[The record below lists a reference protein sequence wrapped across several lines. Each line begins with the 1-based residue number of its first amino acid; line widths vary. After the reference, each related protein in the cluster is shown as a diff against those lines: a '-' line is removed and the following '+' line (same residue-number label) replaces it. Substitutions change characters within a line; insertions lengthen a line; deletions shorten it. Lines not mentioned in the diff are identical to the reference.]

1 MRFLSTLRAYFVA
14 VVVALGAN
22 SAWAQGYTVVSASAG
37 SQYVAPPSG
46 SVDYKSSFLQSGTAN
61 LDDGTFSISTPFPI
75 PYFGTNYS
83 TIVAGTNGQVWI
95 AGSVSTTVQYY
106 YNYSAIPIPITSA
119 GAQNDG
125 IVKVAQ
131 FDNYGNLSNSHF
143 YYWTDGSAPTRRFI
157 CHWDNWSTYSY
168 GGSLTYQ
175 VQFYETGKIVM
186 SYNPNAWTPTS
197 SGPAMGVGLDA
208 VGNGGYAAPNNN
220 GSYTFAPNSTAPS
233 DWIYQLPLQI
243 TGKVLFDRYITDA
256 TGIGQSSEYGLPLS
270 GIVVAEQTSAGVTV
284 GTGVTDSAGNFN
296 ISGSPITNGSIA
308 VLSGTTACN
317 VRKTAISALYSA
329 TLLTGRDFTTS
340 NSISVGTLTLGEG
353 LDPGG
358 VNRGPINIA
367 RTLQTVYDWAR
378 ARAPT
383 KTIQLVDPVLYD
395 TSSALP
401 TSYTAKNG
409 STLASMRVASA
420 LSGNPDQW
428 DVSVLRKVYA
438 RHILGAIAGDPVTA
452 YDATFD
458 KTTDDQNAFAEGF
471 GYYMNAIISRDTK
484 YFDATSST
492 AVTAIDME
500 SPANLPATK
509 GSNIAGW
516 CAAALY
522 DLTDGGTNES
532 WDTFDGSGAAG
543 EQVFLAAASLSTQA
557 TAGTFFTAWVTNKG
571 YDGTALARD
580 FIRHGL
586 LPDDADEPNDY
597 PSEATPIVQFG
608 FVRKDRALTQFNDDY
623 YKFTMAYPTNVLT
636 VDCVYDR
643 VVYSSAVVLLELQ
656 NSAGAVLA
664 TGSPL
669 GASGAIEAKSGA
681 LPAGDYV
688 IRVKLTAGGPLPKYA
703 LQAFSELAFTSGTFP
718 TWTVGRPIN
727 VPVNITGGIPPY
739 DLVVPTTFKKPE
751 GLVLDG
757 VNLRVTGT
765 PTGPQDA
772 PIPPG
777 GSHVYPFI
785 LSAVDSATPTR
796 NSASGS
802 VTFTVNDALKQHFS
816 PFLAF
821 AFGKPVDR
829 PAPFAGGTPPYT
841 ASIGQGALPHGV
853 AAEGGAALRF
863 TGTPDSPG
871 SYAFTMTGTDIAG
884 SADTA
889 STTGVACLPLGQ
901 QAALA
906 PGASACGF
914 YFDAVKGSTVSLT
927 VATVRQPGK
936 RAAPRA
942 LRATIL
948 DVDGSTVL
956 VEPKTKATR
965 GRVAGG
971 KFVAPSTGRF
981 YFVVSSDDAGAQAL
995 LSVKAR
1001 TVANKGGKGDGGP
1014 KNLVSGGAPFNVEIG
1029 AIGGAVLTFTAKPE
1043 RFSGL
1048 LIQAAHLLDPAGRQ
1062 INFADGEVNER
1073 PDGSITFRR
1082 TLPISGTWTV
1092 VLAAYPGPQGKFT
1105 YAFTVKEPPGAVFSA
1120 D

>member
-1 MRFLSTLRAYFVA
+1 MRLVHMLRAVA
-14 VVVALGAN
+14 VAFVVALGAS
-22 SAWAQGYTVVSASAG
+22 SAWAQSYTVSSATGQWVSPPASATVLSAVHTDDSPIG
-37 SQYVAPPSG
+37 IISLPFSVPYWGVSYSTLYVCSNG
-46 SVDYKSSFLQSGTAN
+46 HVSFVNNQLTS
-61 LDDGTFSISTPFPI
+61 
-75 PYFGTNYS
+75 NYS
-83 TIVAGTNGQVWI
+83 PLALPI
-95 AGSVSTTVQYY
+95 ASGNS
-106 YNYSAIPIPITSA
+106 
-119 GAQNDG
+119 NDG
-125 IVKVAQ
+125 IIMIAQ
-131 FDNYGNLSNSHF
+131 RDLDGRTGSTCNYWN
-143 YYWTDGSAPTRRFI
+143 DGTIPNRRFVV
-157 CHWDNWSTYSY
+157 SYS
-168 GGSLTYQ
+168 GWQVFSGQGANSLYFQ
-175 VQFYETGKIVM
+175 VQFYESGKIVLAYTTN
-186 SYNPNAWTPTS
+186 STGAWFTS
-197 SGPAMGVGLDA
+197 SYGVGLDRP
-208 VGNGGYAAPNNN
+208 GTSDYITPLGTSTN
-220 GSYTFAPNSTAPS
+220 YTFTTTPTN
-233 DWIYQLPLQI
+233 DWVFIPPITI
-243 TGKVLFDRYITDA
+243 TGRVLFDRYLVNSS
-256 TGIGQSSEYGLPLS
+256 GIGAVIEQNLPFAGMRIEERDASGNMIAFGTTNSTGDYNFTGGSIPLGSIVAASGSTACIVRKVSGGATYGMSLTGATPISLAS
-270 GIVVAEQTSAGVTV
+270 NLNV
-284 GTGVTDSAGNFN
+284 GT
-296 ISGSPITNGSIA
+296 ITLN
-308 VLSGTTACN
+308 
-317 VRKTAISALYSA
+317 
-329 TLLTGRDFTTS
+329 
-340 NSISVGTLTLGEG
+340 EG
-353 LDPGG
+353 ADPGG
-358 VNRGPINIA
+358 VLRAPLNIA
-367 RTLQTVYDWAR
+367 YACQTEYAWAVARTIKSIT
-378 ARAPT
+378 
-383 KTIQLVDPVLYD
+383 QLEILYD
-395 TSSALP
+395 TTSIAS
-401 TSYTAKNG
+401 TSYTAKGANPA
-409 STLASMRVASA
+409 TMRVASA
-420 LSGNPDQW
+420 LSGNADPW
-428 DVSVLRKVYA
+428 DTAVIRKVYA